1 MKIFKRLL
9 LGILVLVALLA
20 VVGLFLPDRYH
31 VERTIVMNAPAD
43 AVFARANTL
52 KTWPEWTAWTKAKY
66 PDMETKFSG
75 PDAGVGSVY
84 QWSGKSS
91 GIGSLR
97 ITAVEPAKRV
107 IYDLDFE
114 NGKYLSVGSIILT
127 PEGTATRVTWVDE
140 GALGSNPINRWFG
153 LMMDSMMGPD
163 FETGLKNLKQLSEKP
178 AK

>member
-1 MKIFKRLL
+1 MKLLKRLL
-9 LGILVLVALLA
+9 LGIGILLALLA
-20 VVGLFLPDRYH
+20 IVGLFLPDRYH
-31 VERTIVMNAPAD
+31 VERSIVVNAPPE
-43 AVFARANTL
+43 AVFTKVNTL

-66 PDMETKFSG
+66 PDMEVKFSG

-91 GIGSLR
+91 GIGSLK
-97 ITAVEPAKRV
+97 ISAMEPAKRV

-114 NGKYLSVGSIILT
+114 NGKYLSVGSIMLT
-127 PEGTATRVTWVDE
+127 PEGTATKVTWVDE
-140 GALGSNPINRWFG
+140 GALGGNPINRWFG

-163 FETGLKNLKQLSEKP
+163 FETGLKNLKQQSESP

>member
-1 MKIFKRLL
+1 MKLLKRLL
-9 LGILVLVALLA
+9 LGIGILLALLA
-20 VVGLFLPDRYH
+20 IVGLFLPDRYH
-31 VERTIVMNAPAD
+31 VERSIVVNAPPET
-43 AVFARANTL
+43 VFTKVNTL

-66 PDMETKFSG
+66 PDMEVKFSG

-91 GIGSLR
+91 GIGSLK
-97 ITAVEPAKRV
+97 ISAMEPAKRV

-114 NGKYLSVGSIILT
+114 NGKYLSVGSIMLT
-127 PEGTATRVTWVDE
+127 PEGTATKVTWVDE
-140 GALGSNPINRWFG
+140 GALGANPINRWFG

-163 FETGLKNLKQLSEKP
+163 FETGLKNLKQQSESP